1 MQSIIG
7 LLRRAFLYG
16 RGRPVA
22 LVILLWTTSLSVL
35 SELPTDP
42 TVEEIS
48 GDITRPFRTARQ
60 FLFDSY
66 QKYYPRQPM
75 SQPVTIVAVDETS
88 LARIGQWPWPRN
100 KLAELIDAIDFYQ
113 PAAIGFDMY
122 MPEADQTSPDKVADN
137 LPPGTSPALLEQL
150 RSLPSHETRLAES
163 LRRVPSVLGAAGFD
177 FTTYTSRAGLRTAPL
192 SITGGDALPYVRRFE
207 AVLASLPELQA
218 AARGQ
223 AILSV
228 DLEFGVVR
236 RIPLIVAIGDEIVS
250 GLAMEMLRIATG
262 SSAVEVVVGR
272 HGVASVGVA
281 DLAVPTQAGGEVWL
295 HYAEAEANANRYVS
309 AIDVLEARVDPVQL
323 EGKLVMLGLTGSGLH
338 DMRTTALGELV
349 PGIEIQAQLLESLFD
364 GRFLL
369 RPWWMKWLEIGSILA
384 IGCFLVWFVPRTDS
398 RLAIFLQT
406 VPRAS
411 VWLTLSLNVLMI
423 TFGYAMFRFSGLLL
437 DASSFFIILSGV
449 MGSLVSSAMIEIDR
463 AAQSK
468 TEQQQKIREAA
479 SLIAGKL
486 VGSVDK
492 PANSQALTRQER
504 VASLTAGLASEAARH
519 PDFAEA
525 LSAEVIAHISRAA
538 PLRDAGMDSL
548 PADRLHD
555 DTLSAEEMALIQRH
569 AETASLAV
577 TSAEEKLALEGLT
590 ENVEAQRYLHYF
602 REILESQHECWNGSG
617 YPSGLTG
624 EAIPLAARIVALIDC
639 YEDLISEQPYRKA
652 MTHAQ
657 AMTYIINAAG
667 AQFDTRL
674 VECFERFMHKEWGE
688 FSDQQHPG

>member
-1 MQSIIG
+1 MNGIVG
-7 LLRRAFLYG
+7 LLRRAFLFG

-22 LVILLWTTSLSVL
+22 LVILLWTTSLSVI

-42 TVEEIS
+42 TVEELS
-48 GDITRPFRTARQ
+48 GDFTRPFRTARQ

-66 QKYYPRQPM
+66 QKYYPRVPM

-137 LPPGTSPALLEQL
+137 LPPGASPALAEQL
-150 RSLPSHETRLAES
+150 RALPSHETRLAQS
-163 LRRVPSVLGAAGFD
+163 LRNVPSVLGAAGFD
-177 FTTYTSRAGLRTAPL
+177 FTTYTSSAGLRTAPL

-262 SSAVEVVVGR
+262 SSAVEVVVAN
-272 HGVASVGVA
+272 HGVATVGVA

-295 HYAEAEANANRYVS
+295 HYAEAAANDGRYVS
-309 AIDVLEARVDPVQL
+309 AIDVLEARVDPMQL

-398 RLAIFLQT
+398 PLAVFLQT

-411 VWLTLSLNVLMI
+411 VWITLSLNVLLI
-423 TFGYAMFRFSGLLL
+423 TLGYLMFRFSGLLL

-468 TEQQQKIREAA
+468 MEQQQKIREAA

-486 VGSVDK
+486 VGSVDGAAK
-492 PANSQALTRQER
+492 SSVADRQER
-504 VASLTAGLASEAARH
+504 VARLTASLAREAAQH
-519 PDFAEA
+519 PDFANALTPEA
-525 LSAEVIAHISRAA
+525 IDHMSRAA
-538 PLRDAGMDSL
+538 PLRDAGAETL
-548 PADRLHD
+548 PADRLH
-555 DTLSAEEMALIQRH
+555 TGNLSAEELILIQRH
-569 AETASLAV
+569 GETAGLAV
-577 TSAEEKLALEGLT
+577 TAAQEKLASDGLAADT
-590 ENVEAQRYLHYF
+590 EALQYFHYF
-602 REILESQHECWNGSG
+602 REIVESQHECWNGSG
-617 YPSGLTG
+617 YPSGLG
-624 EAIPLAARIVALIDC
+624 GDAIPLAARIVAIIDC
-639 YEDLISEQPYRKA
+639 YEDLVSDQTHRKA
-652 MTHAQ
+652 MSHAD
-657 AMTYIINAAG
+657 AMSYITNAAG
-667 AQFDTRL
+667 SRFDARL
-674 VECFERFMHKEWGE
+674 VEFFGTIVRKELGE
-688 FSDQQHPG
+688 SGGQ